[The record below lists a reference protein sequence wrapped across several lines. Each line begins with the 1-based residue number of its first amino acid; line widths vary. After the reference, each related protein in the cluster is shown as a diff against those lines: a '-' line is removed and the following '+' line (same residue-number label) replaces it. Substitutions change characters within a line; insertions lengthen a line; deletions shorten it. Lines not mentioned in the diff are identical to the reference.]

1 MSFPKTCLEQ
11 LYVIEFS
18 TELQNAEILPVTL
31 LKKILPQI
39 FSQQFW
45 QFSDPLQKLFAVDSV
60 FNVVS
65 WR

>member
-39 FSQQFW
+39 FSQQF
-45 QFSDPLQKLFAVDSV
+45 
-60 FNVVS
+60 
-65 WR
+65 